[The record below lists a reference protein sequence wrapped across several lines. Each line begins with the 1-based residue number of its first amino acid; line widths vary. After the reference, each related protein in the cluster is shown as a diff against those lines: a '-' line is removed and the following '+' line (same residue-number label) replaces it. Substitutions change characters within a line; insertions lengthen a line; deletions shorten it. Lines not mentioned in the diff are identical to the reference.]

1 MLLYPKIFLLIGV
14 ISFAF
19 GAILIRYSNAP
30 ALAIAFYRLLFAT
43 IIMGVFGLNK
53 IGSFF
58 KIDLRSFLVMILNGL
73 ILATH
78 FALWITSL
86 KFTTVAASVILVD
99 TSPFFAVIF
108 SYLFLKEGVNRRFT
122 IGLFLCFIG
131 TIVIFS
137 ADLGVR
143 QNILGDIL
151 SFIGGVLAGFYFFVG
166 RKIRSKIDF
175 VPYVTWV
182 YGLSAF
188 FLFFF
193 MLVFN
198 VPFLGYTNT
207 NYLIFFLLAVGP
219 SCLGHNS
226 YNYSLKYMKASSVS
240 ATVYGEALG
249 STVLAIIL
257 FSETPTYLVI
267 AGAALIMIGI
277 YLAVIKQ
284 SVNRK

>member
-1 MLLYPKIFLLIGV
+1 M
-14 ISFAF
+14 
-19 GAILIRYSNAP
+19 
-30 ALAIAFYRLLFAT
+30 T
-43 IIMGVFGLNK
+43 
-53 IGSFF
+53 
-58 KIDLRSFLVMILNGL
+58 LNGL
-73 ILATH
+73 ILAIH

-108 SYLFLKEGVNRRFT
+108 SYIFLKEGVNKRFIT
-122 IGLFLCFIG
+122 GLSLCLIG

-137 ADLGVR
+137 TDLAVK
-143 QNILGDIL
+143 QNLLGDIL
-151 SFIGGVLAGFYFFVG
+151 PFIGGVLAGFYFFVG

-175 VPYVTWV
+175 VLYVTWV

-193 MLVFN
+193 MLAFN
-198 VPFLGYTNT
+198 AQFLGYTNT
-207 NYLIFFLLAVGP
+207 DYLIFFLLAVGP

-226 YNYSLKYMKASSVS
+226 YNYSLKYMKASTVS

-249 STVLAIIL
+249 SIVLAIIL
-257 FSETPTYLVI
+257 FNETPTYLVI
-267 AGAALIMIGI
+267 AGAALIMVGI

-284 SVNRK
+284 RM